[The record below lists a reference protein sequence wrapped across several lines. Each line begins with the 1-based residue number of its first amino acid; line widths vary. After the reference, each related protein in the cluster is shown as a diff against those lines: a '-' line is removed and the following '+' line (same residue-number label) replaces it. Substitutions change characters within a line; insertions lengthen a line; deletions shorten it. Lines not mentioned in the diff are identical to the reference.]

1 MVGAVA
7 MIAITGLTLI
17 WMTSKPRGEPVAPDH
32 RVAATPETTS
42 V

>member
-1 MVGAVA
+1 MVGSLA

-17 WMTSKPRGEPVAPDH
+17 WMTARSREDPASPDH
-32 RVAATPETTS
+32 RVAADGGVPS